1 MGSSI
6 DYSTLPLRDIHL
18 PEPVSWWPPA
28 PGWWLLLAAGI
39 AAIAFALYRRHR
51 ARGRRAALAAIDR
64 IVADLEAGADAV
76 ESLRRMSIVLRRFAM
91 SAAPEGDARIV
102 PGLVGRG
109 WLEYLDEHGGGNAFR
124 EGPGRLL
131 VDGPYLPDG
140 ALAHDD
146 ALAAARAVAQWIR
159 ARPLAPRRPL
169 RSLHAALGGLAAR
182 KAGG

>member
-39 AAIAFALYRRHR
+39 AALLFALHRHR
-51 ARGRRAALAAIDR
+51 RERGRRAALAAIDR

-76 ESLRRMSIVLRRFAM
+76 ESLRRMSTVLRRFAM
-91 SAAPEGDARIV
+91 SAADESDARV
-102 PGLVGRG
+102 VSGLVGRG
-109 WLEYLDEHGGGNAFR
+109 WLEYLDERGGGNAFR

-131 VDGPYLPDG
+131 VDGPYRPEAAVARDG
-140 ALAHDD
+140 ALAA
-146 ALAAARAVAQWIR
+146 ALVVAGWIR

-169 RSLHAALGGLAAR
+169 RAALGALALR
-182 KAGG
+182 RAGG